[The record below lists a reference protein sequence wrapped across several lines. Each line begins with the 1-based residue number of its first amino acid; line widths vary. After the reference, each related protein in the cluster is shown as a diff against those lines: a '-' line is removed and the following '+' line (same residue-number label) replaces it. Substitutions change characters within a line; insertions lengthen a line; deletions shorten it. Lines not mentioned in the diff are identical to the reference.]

1 MRLFRKI
8 RLLTFIFLLVSL
20 QLYASDSL
28 LMSQLL
34 NRIDQLQCKQNGVFP
49 KGLFPTYRMYALN
62 KDRQKADVNIF
73 FTGLIAFTLEDIQP
87 QLTISQQNSSKQII
101 ANTLPVYAKFKN
113 LKGKS
118 IYNFW
123 PTDTPQI
130 FPNSGWM
137 NIFNK
142 SQALPDDL
150 DDTVIM
156 LLAQNVSVATAK
168 QVHNLMQS
176 FINTGNKKIN
186 NTFKDYQEL
195 GAYST
200 WFGVKMPVDFDICV
214 LTNILYFV
222 QKYNLTWTAA
232 DTASLQLIEKVLI
245 DKKHVTDAAYISPH
259 YGKLPILLYHIS
271 RLMSLKPLPQLE
283 NFKQQLI
290 NEAKTA
296 LANTSN
302 FMDQVILST
311 SLMRWGVK
319 PPDAKVLRTSSL
331 LDLIENE
338 SFYFCNANI
347 ANMMPNPLKQWIT
360 GAGLGMF
367 YYYCPA
373 YNNLL
378 LLENLAWR
386 KKRKLN

>member
-8 RLLTFIFLLVSL
+8 QLLTFIFLLVSL

-113 LKGKS
+113 QKGKS

-156 LLAQNVSVATAK
+156 LLAQNASVATAK
-168 QVHNLMQS
+168 QVHDLMQS

-259 YGKLPILLYHIS
+259 YGKLPIILYHIS
-271 RLMSLKPLPQLE
+271 RLMSLKPLLQLE

-386 KKRKLN
+386 KKRNLN